1 MGLFDFF
8 KKKKPPE
15 ETSRL
20 GPDQEGIK
28 ACISYFIF
36 SDGVPRV
43 DIEIADYEDDTI
55 DNISILLL
63 SINMHETYVE
73 TLEMIKEGLAKEGRE
88 DVFARIGAQI
98 ATAVLMR
105 EYTQSIVEE
114 AAREEKA
121 GEDPCIN
128 PSEVL

>member
-1 MGLFDFF
+1 MGLFDFL

-15 ETSRL
+15 ETFRL

-28 ACISYFIF
+28 ACISYFIS

-43 DIEIADYEDDTI
+43 DIEIADYEDATI
-55 DNISILLL
+55 DKISILLL

-73 TLEMIKEGLAKEGRE
+73 TLEMIKEGLVKEGRE
-88 DVFARIGAQI
+88 DVFVRIGAQI
-98 ATAVLMR
+98 ATAAMVR
-105 EYTQSIVEE
+105 EYTRSIEE
-114 AAREEKA
+114 GAGEEKT

-128 PSEVL
+128 PSDVL